1 MNNAWDCATGAI
13 LQVDIQMTTLNNA
26 PTPYI
31 NIQYPGPPQNTPI
44 RYGAQPPELLGPTDL
59 ILMRDR
65 SAFYRGPA
73 YTFQQAFNKTVVVR
87 EQDFPYSI
95 PNTPPPNK
103 RELGSK
109 WLGAAA
115 DFIGLSKRQSGVNQ
129 SDFDQNLYAGPTDR
143 PWFCFWNGTYLDGFI
158 YVYDQA
164 ADTSTAAATPSS
176 SPAKHKRQDSQ
187 GRPPYPKTIKIEERR
202 DVLPSQAYCQQF
214 QILDNWVLGKVAKPD
229 GSYNIVNIE
238 EDESDQA
245 STIRQAKI
253 HNGGS
258 RLRRALFRSRDIT
271 NEGNMCECSW
281 GNT

>member
-1 MNNAWDCATGAI
+1 
-13 LQVDIQMTTLNNA
+13 MTTLNNA

-31 NIQYPGPPQNTPI
+31 NIQYPGPPRNTPI

-65 SAFYRGPA
+65 SAFNRGPA
-73 YTFQQAFNKTVVVR
+73 WTFQQPFNKTVVVR

-95 PNTPPPNK
+95 PNTPPPPDK
-103 RELGSK
+103 RDLGSK
-109 WLGAAA
+109 WLGLAA
-115 DFIGLSKRQSGVNQ
+115 DLIGLSKRQTGVNQ

-164 ADTSTAAATPSS
+164 ADTSTAAAAPSS
-176 SPAKHKRQDSQ
+176 SPAKHKRQDNPR
-187 GRPPYPKTIKIEERR
+187 RPPYPKTIKIEERR

-214 QILDNWVLGKVAKPD
+214 QILDNWVLGKVARPD
-229 GSYNIVNIE
+229 GTPNIVNID

-245 STIRQAKI
+245 STIHQAKI

-281 GNT
+281 GNS